1 MVAKPKIVTPALSA
15 SFAAPFA
22 VIGISTNRGRVV
34 RIQYLPLSTPEKKPN
49 DELSLEVITQIKKYI
64 ENPKYVFT
72 LPVDVSGTDYRVRVW
87 HELEKIK
94 PGQIKTYGEIAA
106 SLDSS
111 PRAVGMAC
119 GDNKLPLLVPCHRVV
134 AKRGVGGFMHS
145 RGSFA
150 LGVKSW
156 LLKHESTIE

>member
-22 VIGISTNRGRVV
+22 VIGISTNRERVV
-34 RIQYLPLSTPEKKPN
+34 RIQYLPLSTPEKKPS

-64 ENPKYVFT
+64 ENPKHVFT
-72 LPVDVSGTDYRVRVW
+72 LPVDISGTDYRLRVW

-134 AKRGVGGFMHS
+134 AKHGVGGFMHS
-145 RGSFA
+145 RGRFA